1 MNFHYT
7 LIKTCGNARLGRIK
21 TAHGEIETPIF
32 MPVGTVGSV
41 KAIRP
46 DLLKSEIGAQIIL
59 GNTFHLYLR
68 PGHEN
73 IQTLGGLHKFMNW
86 PGPILT
92 DSGGFQVFSLAK
104 LRKMSE
110 EGVTFQSPLDGST
123 HHLTPEFSTQIQ
135 HALDSTI
142 TMAFDE
148 CTPYPATHQQAAES
162 MRLSMRWA
170 ARSRNAFIQR
180 PGYAQFGIQQG
191 SLFEDL
197 RQESTEKLLEQNF
210 EGYAIGGLAV
220 GETPEQLHQAI
231 PMATQKLP
239 VEKPRYL
246 MGVGYP
252 SDITKAVL
260 AGVDMFDCV
269 LPTRNA
275 RNGMA
280 FVCSEEGEEGQQGVI
295 KIKNARHKMADIALD
310 STCNCHTCRNYS
322 RAYLH
327 HLHREDEIL
336 GHMLLTHHN
345 LHHYLW
351 LTQTLRTS
359 IKDGNIQQVAAQLL
373 TKVR

>member
-1 MNFHYT
+1 MSFRFD
-7 LIKTCGNARLGRIK
+7 LLKTQGTARRGRIH
-21 TAHGEIETPIF
+21 TAHGVIETPIF

-46 DLLKSEIGAQIIL
+46 DLLKTELNAQIIL

-68 PGHEN
+68 PGHAEVA
-73 IQTLGGLHKFMNW
+73 QLGGLHKFMNW

-110 EGVTFQSPLDGST
+110 DGVTFQSPIDGST
-123 HHLTPEFSTQIQ
+123 HHLTPELSTQIQ
-135 HALDSTI
+135 HALDATI

-148 CTPYPATHQQAAES
+148 CTPFPATHAQAAES

-170 ARSRNAFIQR
+170 ARSRAAFVAR
-180 PGYAQFGIQQG
+180 PGYGQFGIQQG
-191 SLFEDL
+191 SLFPDL
-197 RQESTEKLLEQNF
+197 RAESTEKLVEQNF

-220 GETPEQLHQAI
+220 GESPEELHEAI
-231 PMATQKLP
+231 PMAASLLP
-239 VEKPRYL
+239 ADKPRYL

-252 SDITKAVL
+252 SDIIKAVL

-280 FVCSEEGEEGQQGVI
+280 FVMSGGEEGERQGVI
-295 KIKNARHKMADIALD
+295 KIGNARHKLADVPLD
-310 STCNCHTCRNYS
+310 ATCDCHTCRTYS

-345 LHHYLW
+345 LHHYLTITR
-351 LTQTLRTS
+351 LLREAIEADTLPT
-359 IKDGNIQQVAAQLL
+359 VAAHLL
-373 TKVR
+373 GKVR

>member
-1 MNFHYT
+1 MSLKFE
-7 LIKTCGNARLGRIK
+7 LLKTSGKARRGRLH
-21 TAHGEIETPIF
+21 TAHGIIETPIF

-46 DLLKSEIGAQIIL
+46 DLLKSELHAQIIL

-68 PGHEN
+68 PGHEQ
-73 IQTLGGLHKFMNW
+73 IRQLGGLHKFMNW
-86 PGPILT
+86 TGPILT

-104 LRKMSE
+104 LRTMSE
-110 EGVTFQSPLDGST
+110 DGVTFKSPIDGST
-123 HHLTPEFSTQIQ
+123 HHLTPELSTQIQ

-148 CTPYPATHQQAAES
+148 CTPHPATHTVAAES

-170 ARSRNAFIQR
+170 KRSREAFIQR
-180 PGYAQFGIQQG
+180 DGYGQFGIQQG
-191 SLFEDL
+191 SLYEDL
-197 RQESTEKLLEQNF
+197 RRESTEKLIEQDF

-220 GETPEQLHQAI
+220 GESSEELHAAI
-231 PMATQKLP
+231 PMAAQMLP
-239 VEKPRYL
+239 ENKPRYL

-252 SDITKAVL
+252 SDIIRAVM

-275 RNGMA
+275 RNGTV
-280 FVCSEEGEEGQQGVI
+280 FTSEGTL
-295 KIKNARHKMADIALD
+295 KIGNSAHKLADTALD
-310 STCNCHTCRNYS
+310 PKCTCHTCTTYS

-327 HLHREDEIL
+327 HLHKEDEIL

-345 LHHYLW
+345 LHYYLT
-351 LTQTLRTS
+351 LAQTLRNAIET
-359 IKDGNIQQVAAQLL
+359 DTLQQVAADLL
-373 TKVR
+373 ATCR

>member
-1 MNFHYT
+1 MALKFD
-7 LIKTCGNARLGRIK
+7 LLKTHGKARRGRLH
-21 TAHGEIETPIF
+21 TAHGVIETPIF

-46 DLLKSEIGAQIIL
+46 DLLKSELNAQIIL

-68 PGHEN
+68 PGHKQIE
-73 IQTLGGLHKFMNW
+73 QLGGLHKFMNW

-92 DSGGFQVFSLAK
+92 DSGGFQVFSLSK

-110 EGVTFQSPLDGST
+110 DGATFKSPIDGSE
-123 HHLTPEFSTQIQ
+123 HHLTPESSTQIQ
-135 HALDSTI
+135 HALDADI

-148 CTPYPATHQQAAES
+148 CCEAPATHERVRES

-170 ARSRNAFIQR
+170 KRSRDAFVQR
-180 PGYAQFGIQQG
+180 EGYGQFGIQQG
-191 SLFEDL
+191 GLFPDL
-197 RQESTEKLLEQNF
+197 RKESTEELLKIGF

-220 GETPEQLHQAI
+220 GETSEELHKAI
-231 PMATQKLP
+231 PQCADLLP
-239 VEKPRYL
+239 ADKPRYL

-252 SDITKAVL
+252 SDLIKAVQ

-275 RNGMA
+275 RNGMV
-280 FVCSEEGEEGQQGVI
+280 FISNGVL
-295 KIKNARHKMADIALD
+295 KIGNAEHKLSDTPLD
-310 STCNCHTCRNYS
+310 PACTCHTCKTYS

-345 LHHYLW
+345 LHFYLN
-351 LTQTLRTS
+351 LMQTLRDAIDNEKLDS
-359 IKDGNIQQVAAQLL
+359 VAAELL
-373 TKVR
+373 QRVR

>member
-1 MNFHYT
+1 MTLKFD
-7 LIKTCGNARLGRIK
+7 LIKTSDKARRGRLH
-21 TAHGEIETPIF
+21 TAHGVIETPIF

-46 DLLKSEIGAQIIL
+46 DLLKSELNAQIIL

-68 PGHEN
+68 PGHKQVE
-73 IQTLGGLHKFMNW
+73 QLGGLHKFMNW
-86 PGPILT
+86 AGPILT
-92 DSGGFQVFSLAK
+92 DSGGFQVFSLSK

-110 EGVTFQSPLDGST
+110 DGVTFKSPIDGSE
-123 HHLTPEFSTQIQ
+123 HHLTPELSTQIQ
-135 HALDSTI
+135 HALDADI

-148 CTPYPATHQQAAES
+148 CCEAPATEQRVAES

-170 ARSRNAFIQR
+170 QRSREAFVQR
-180 PGYAQFGIQQG
+180 EGYGQFGIQQG
-191 SLFEDL
+191 GLYPHL
-197 RQESTEKLLEQNF
+197 RKESTEELLKIGF

-220 GETPEQLHQAI
+220 GETSEELHKAI
-231 PMATQKLP
+231 PVCADLLP
-239 VEKPRYL
+239 ADKPRYL

-252 SDITKAVL
+252 SDLIKAVL

-275 RNGMA
+275 RNGMV
-280 FVCSEEGEEGQQGVI
+280 FYSGGSL
-295 KIKNARHKMADIALD
+295 KIGNAEHKLADVPLD
-310 STCNCHTCRNYS
+310 PECTCHTCRHYS

-345 LHHYLW
+345 LHFYLS
-351 LTQTLRTS
+351 LMQTLRDAIENDTLES
-359 IKDGNIQQVAAQLL
+359 VSNELL
-373 TKVR
+373 KRVR